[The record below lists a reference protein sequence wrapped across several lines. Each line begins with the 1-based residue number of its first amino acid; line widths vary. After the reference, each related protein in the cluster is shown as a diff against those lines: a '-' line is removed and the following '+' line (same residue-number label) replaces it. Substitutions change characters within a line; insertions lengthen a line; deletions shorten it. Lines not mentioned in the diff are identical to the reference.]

1 MLKSVASAFF
11 TRIRVKKFKERFFMT
26 CIEDGFFYGFR
37 SYLET
42 KSNRFKTYFN
52 GKYHLTYRLIWEK
65 YKGKIP
71 KGMQIN
77 HKCGNSRCLN
87 LSHLYIGTQK
97 DNMNDRILHGKTNK
111 GKKFPS
117 KTKHYYK
124 LNPQIY
130 QEIRNKYFIEKGYT
144 QRFLAKE
151 YQVSQVLISKI
162 LNNKI
167 PRET

>member
-1 MLKSVASAFF
+1 MS
-11 TRIRVKKFKERFFMT
+11 
-26 CIEDGFFYGFR
+26 CIEDSKQYGF
-37 SYLET
+37 SSHLDKKT
-42 KSNRFKTYFN
+42 NRFRTRFYR
-52 GKYHLTYRLIWEK
+52 KYYITYRLIWEK
-65 YKGKIP
+65 FKGKIP
-71 KGMQIN
+71 KGLQLN

-162 LNNKI
+162 LSK
-167 PRET
+167 